1 MATQVGSGQWE
12 ASGNDVWDF
21 PVVLKGSSVLSPV
34 PPLLPLGVVAEARTA
49 ASSATEKA
57 AAVGLAGPQ
66 GERVSVPD
74 PAEVPHQLWTM
85 QGKLLSC

>member
-1 MATQVGSGQWE
+1 M
-12 ASGNDVWDF
+12 
-21 PVVLKGSSVLSPV
+21 
-34 PPLLPLGVVAEARTA
+34 GVVAEARTA